1 MNIHVALHDPAPI
14 PLGGWDGVS
23 WVIGA
28 FSTDEKA
35 QAACEASAKEDAE
48 CDGGTYTPL
57 IWKDFEARAPG
68 GGKYVIVLVDL
79 DVPLS

>member
-28 FSTDEKA
+28 FSTDDKA
-35 QAACEASAKEDAE
+35 QAACEASAKEE

-57 IWKDFEARAPG
+57 IWKDFEARG
-68 GGKYVIVLVDL
+68 RDGTRYSIILVDL
-79 DVPLS
+79 DVPQ